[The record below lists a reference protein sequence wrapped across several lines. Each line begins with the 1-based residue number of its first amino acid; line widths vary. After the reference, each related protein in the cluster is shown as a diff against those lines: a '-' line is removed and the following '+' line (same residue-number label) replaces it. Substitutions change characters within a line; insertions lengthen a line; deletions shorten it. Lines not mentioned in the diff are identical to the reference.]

1 MKHLFMLAIAAT
13 AAALSI
19 DTASAQYGDVVPIQR
34 NYLGQLACPSN
45 YVIRG
50 NVCVSIYAGGGRY
63 NEGGG
68 YGRRRGAVV
77 RPVVN
82 PYGQLQC
89 PGNYVL
95 DYNNNCVSIYARREG
110 Y

>member
-1 MKHLFMLAIAAT
+1 MIAIAAT
-13 AAALSI
+13 FAALPI
-19 DTASAQYGDVVPIQR
+19 NTASAQYGDVVPIQR

-50 NVCVSIYAGGGRY
+50 NVCVSIYAGGGGY
-63 NEGGG
+63 GGG
-68 YGRRRGAVV
+68 YERRRPAVV

-89 PGNYVL
+89 PSDYVL
-95 DYNNNCVSIYARREG
+95 DYNNNCVSIYARRRN
-110 Y
+110 YY